1 MVEIALSEPT
11 PSGRSCLAWSG
22 ACFHSAVN
30 TFLTRLSHN
39 HRNARR
45 CHSMSLRNPL
55 LSFVLLVCSATAFA
69 APPPASAPSPASSDA
84 LPEAVSATAA
94 ASSTATA
101 ANTDAPD
108 LADIRAFTRVYAIVK
123 QAYVDKVSDKTL
135 MQSAI
140 RGMLAGLDPHSE
152 FLDTSDLKDL
162 TEDTTG
168 AYSGLG
174 IEVAQLN
181 DQLRIVA
188 PIDGTPAARAGIKS
202 GDVIVSINGKTVQPD
217 ALDAA
222 VKQLRGPPGSKIT
235 LGILHV
241 DAKAPV
247 TIPLTRERIHVG
259 SVKVQMLD
267 PGYAYIRVSQFQE
280 DTATDLDHDLDAL
293 QKKSGPL
300 RGAVLDLRSNPGG
313 LLTAAVGVSDAFL
326 DSGTIVSTKGRLKE
340 SDLDFSATPGDL
352 LDGAPMV
359 VLVDNGTASAA
370 EIVAGALKDNHRA
383 LLLGQRT
390 FGKGSVQT
398 ILPLSDDEAIKLT
411 TARYY
416 TPDGS
421 SIQAAGITPDIT
433 LGNLTV
439 SAQTGTPIDDEHES
453 DLPNHLVG
461 NTPVSET
468 AAAQAGKLAVEDYPL
483 SEALHV
489 LKGLALARPV
499 ALPRTAARPA
509 TSKR

>member
-1 MVEIALSEPT
+1 
-11 PSGRSCLAWSG
+11 
-22 ACFHSAVN
+22 
-30 TFLTRLSHN
+30 
-39 HRNARR
+39 
-45 CHSMSLRNPL
+45 MSLRNFL
-55 LSFVLLVCSATAFA
+55 LSLVLLTCSATALA
-69 APPPASAPSPASSDA
+69 APPPATAPATAPAPASSSA
-84 LPEAVSATAA
+84 PPEVVSTPAA
-94 ASSTATA
+94 ASSVA
-101 ANTDAPD
+101 AAGMSDTPD
-108 LADIRAFTRVYAIVK
+108 LADIRAFTRVYAMVK
-123 QAYVDKVSDKTL
+123 QAYVDKVDDKAL

-140 RGMLAGLDPHSE
+140 KGMLAGLDPHSD

-235 LGILHV
+235 LGILHA

-247 TIPLTRERIHVG
+247 TVPLTRERIHVG
-259 SVKVQMLD
+259 SVKVQTLE
-267 PGYAYIRVSQFQE
+267 PGYAYIRISQFQE
-280 DTATDLDHDLDAL
+280 DTASDLDRALDQL

-340 SDLDFSATPGDL
+340 ADLNFSATPGDL
-352 LDGAPMV
+352 LNGAAMV

-370 EIVAGALKDNHRA
+370 EIVAGALKDDHRA
-383 LLLGQRT
+383 LLMGQRT

-416 TPDGS
+416 TPDGA

-439 SAQTGTPIDDEHES
+439 STQAGAPGDDEHES
-453 DLPNHLVG
+453 DLPNHLQG
-461 NTPVSET
+461 NTPVADDT
-468 AAAQAGKLAVEDYPL
+468 APTNAGKLAVNDYAL

-499 ALPRTAARPA
+499 ATPAA
-509 TSKR
+509 SKH